1 MNRRQFAK
9 IFGTQFLGSGLLL
22 PRVTRAQTQLERNF
36 IFVFAD
42 GGWDP
47 STVFAPL
54 FDNPHVDMLPDS
66 EPMDI
71 GDLRLVDSSMRPSVR
86 NFFMHYGSDT
96 VVFNGLDLETV
107 SHERGKQII
116 MTGSTQGYD
125 DWGAHIAHASLNR
138 NSHLIVSGPSFAT
151 AYPDSIIR
159 VGKKGQLRNLLK
171 ADDEASQ
178 MINRLGEEHVAQYL
192 LNRTDAHIERFSDP
206 FAKHFAQTHKKALQ
220 MQSRLKEEGPNIN
233 FDVEVD
239 NVYGYCEDGFSN
251 NLEVALSA
259 MEAGLI
265 RSAIVEDYG
274 FCGWRWDTHY
284 DLVEQSYHF
293 ELLFSGLNHLME
305 ELHNRTDTQGVRL
318 IEKTT
323 VVVLSE
329 MGRHPK
335 LNYIGGK
342 DHWPVT
348 SMMVVGGLNGGRTVG
363 AFDEQVVSSL
373 IEPSTGELYSG
384 GEKLTAEHV
393 GATLLAM
400 ADIDPASVTSA
411 SPIWSLLS

>member
-1 MNRRQFAK
+1 MNRRRFTQ
-9 IFGTQFLGSGLLL
+9 IFGAHFLGSGLLV
-22 PRVTRAQTQLERNF
+22 PRETIAQSQQERNF

-47 STVFAPL
+47 CTVFAPL

-86 NFFMHYGSDT
+86 DFFMHYGSDT
-96 VVFNGLDLETV
+96 VIFNGLDLETV

-116 MTGSTQGYD
+116 MTGTTQGYD
-125 DWGAHIAHASLNR
+125 DWGAHIAHGSSNR
-138 NSHLIVSGPSFAT
+138 NSHLIVSGPSFTT

-159 VGKKGQLRNLLK
+159 VGKRGQLRNLLK

-178 MINRLGEEHVAQYL
+178 MINRLGEQHVAQYL
-192 LNRTDAHIERFSDP
+192 LNRTDGHIERFSDP
-206 FAKHFAQTHKKALQ
+206 FAKHFAQTHQKALQ
-220 MQSRLKEEGPNIN
+220 QQKRIMEEGPNIN
-233 FDVEVD
+233 FDID
-239 NVYGYCEDGFSN
+239 TNNVYGDCQDSFMMD
-251 NLEVALSA
+251 LEVALSA

-293 ELLFSGLNHLME
+293 ELLFSGLNRLME

-348 SMMVVGGLNGGRTVG
+348 SMMVVGGLKGGRTVG
-363 AFDEQVVSSL
+363 AFDDQVVSGL
-373 IEPSTGELYSG
+373 IEPSTGELYAG

-393 GATLLAM
+393 GATLLAL

>member
-1 MNRRQFAK
+1 MNRRHFS
-9 IFGTQFLGSGLLL
+9 QFLCSGILL
-22 PRVTRAQTQLERNF
+22 PHTLRAETQEERNF

-47 STVFAPL
+47 TTVFAPL

-66 EPMDI
+66 ESMNI
-71 GDLRLVDSSMRPSVR
+71 GDLKLVDSSMRPSVR
-86 NFFMHYGSDT
+86 DFFMHYGSDT

-116 MTGSTQGYD
+116 MTGTTQGHD
-125 DWGAHIAHASLNR
+125 DWGAHIAHGSLYH

-151 AYPDSIIR
+151 AYPDAIIR

-178 MINRLGEEHVAQYL
+178 RINRLGEEHVAQYL
-192 LNRTDAHIERFSDP
+192 LNQSDKHVQRFSDP
-206 FAKHFAQTHKKALQ
+206 FAKHFAQTHQKALQ
-220 MQSRLKEEGPNIN
+220 QQKRLMEEGPNIN
-233 FDVEVD
+233 FDID
-239 NVYGYCEDGFSN
+239 TNNVYGDCGDSFMM
-251 NLEVALSA
+251 NLDVALSA

-265 RSAIVEDYG
+265 RSTIVEDYG

-293 ELLFSGLNHLME
+293 ELLFSGLNRLME
-305 ELHNRTDTQGVRL
+305 ELSSRFDPNGTRL
-318 IEKTT
+318 IDKTT

-348 SMMVVGGLNGGRTVG
+348 SMMVVGGLKGGRMIG
-363 AFDEQVVSSL
+363 EFNEQVVSSP
-373 IEPSTGELYSG
+373 INPSTGELYSD
-384 GEKLTAEHV
+384 GEKLRAEHV
-393 GATLLAM
+393 GATLMAL
-400 ADIDPASVTSA
+400 ADIDPASVTNL
-411 SPIWSLLS
+411 SPIWSLLP

>member
-1 MNRRQFAK
+1 MNRRHF
-9 IFGTQFLGSGLLL
+9 TQFLSSGILVPHTL
-22 PRVTRAQTQLERNF
+22 RAENQQERNF

-47 STVFAPL
+47 CTVFAPL
-54 FDNPHVDMLPDS
+54 FDHPHVDMLPDS
-66 EPMDI
+66 ERMDI
-71 GDLRLVDSSMRPSVR
+71 GDLRLVDSPMRPSVR
-86 NFFMHYGSDT
+86 EFFTHYGSET
-96 VVFNGLDLETV
+96 IIFNGLDLETV
-107 SHERGKQII
+107 SHERGKQIV
-116 MTGSTQGYD
+116 MTGTTQGYD
-125 DWGAHIAHASLNR
+125 DWGAHIAHGSLSR

-159 VGKKGQLRNLLK
+159 VGKRGQLRNLLK

-178 MINRLGEEHVAQYL
+178 RINRLGEEHVAEYL
-192 LNRTDAHIERFSDP
+192 RRQSDRHIERFDDP
-206 FAKHFAQTHKKALQ
+206 FAQHFAQTHQKSLRLQ
-220 MQSRLKEEGPNIN
+220 KRLMEEGPNIN
-233 FDVEVD
+233 FDID
-239 NVYGYCEDGFSN
+239 TNNVYGDCENSFMID
-251 NLEVALSA
+251 LEVALSG

-293 ELLFSGLNHLME
+293 ELLFSGLNQLME
-305 ELHNRTDTQGVRL
+305 ELTIRFDRTGTRL
-318 IEKTT
+318 IDKTT

-348 SMMVVGGLNGGRTVG
+348 SMMVVGGLQGGRTIG
-363 AFDEQVVSSL
+363 GFDDQVVSSL
-373 IEPSTGELYSG
+373 IEPSTGDFYSG
-384 GEKLTAEHV
+384 GEKLKAEHI
-393 GATLLAM
+393 GATLLAL
-400 ADIDPASVTSA
+400 ADIDPTSVTDA
-411 SPIWSLLS
+411 SPIWSILT